1 MALPMDKVFLNI
13 HKYGNMSSATTIVAL
28 DEARRQNM
36 LKHGDIVE
44 LIAFGAGLTWGATV
58 IQW

>member
-1 MALPMDKVFLNI
+1 MDKVFLNI
-13 HKYGNMSSATTIVAL
+13 HKYDNMSAATTVVAL
-28 DEARRQNM
+28 DEARRAGQ
-36 LKHGDIVE
+36 LKSGDLVE